1 MLIYPAIDLQDGV
14 CVRLAQGRFDDATRY
29 GDPSAQLKAFAEAGA
44 QWVHIVDLDGAKQ
57 GAPAQYEL
65 IGELARSAD
74 VRIQSGGGVRERE
87 HVQALLDAGVAR
99 VVIGSAAVKRPQDVR
114 AWIEAFGIERMCC
127 AFDVKQRDDGAF
139 EVVVGGWTT
148 GGGATIEQAL
158 ALYPPGALKHILV
171 TDVSRDGILAGPNVE
186 LMETIIAARPDLD
199 VQASGGVASLDD
211 LATLR
216 RTNAAGAIVGRALYE
231 RRFTLEDALAG

>member
-1 MLIYPAIDLQDGV
+1 M
-14 CVRLAQGRFDDATRY
+14 
-29 GDPSAQLKAFAEAGA
+29 
-44 QWVHIVDLDGAKQ
+44 
-57 GAPAQYEL
+57 
-65 IGELARSAD
+65 
-74 VRIQSGGGVRERE
+74 RIQSGGGVRERK
-87 HVQALLDAGVAR
+87 HVQSLLDAGVAR

-114 AWIEAFGIERMCC
+114 TWIGGFGVERICC

-158 ALYPPGALKHILV
+158 ALYPSGALKHILV

-186 LMETIIAARPDLD
+186 LMQTIIAARPDLD
-199 VQASGGVASLDD
+199 VQASGGVATLDD